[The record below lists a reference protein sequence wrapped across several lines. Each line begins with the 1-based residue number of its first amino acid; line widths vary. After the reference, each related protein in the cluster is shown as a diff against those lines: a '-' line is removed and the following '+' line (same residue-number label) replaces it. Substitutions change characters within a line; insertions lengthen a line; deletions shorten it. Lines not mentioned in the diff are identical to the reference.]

1 MKKVLAFIVLTIAI
15 LTCFVA
21 CNEHEH
27 NYGEWTVVTDPTC
40 TEAGLEERVCECDE
54 KETRPVTALGH
65 TYDDEY
71 DAICN
76 ECGYERTID
85 CKHDNPEK
93 IEIVPS
99 QSPTCQ
105 ETGLTEGMK
114 CTLCGTMVV
123 PQAIEPV
130 IDCIASGWIVDLEVT
145 HTEDGLKH
153 TECTM
158 CGKLFEEQTL
168 LAGQKKMEY
177 TLLSNNTYKLDGLGE
192 CIDENIVIPS
202 EYNGLPVTSIGDF
215 AFRFCTSFTSV
226 VIPDSVTSIGWCAF
240 GYCTSL
246 SSVVIP
252 DSVTSIGDSAFSG
265 CTSLSSVVIPDSV
278 TSIGDSAFR
287 DCTCL
292 TSVVIPDSVTSI
304 GRSAFSDCT
313 SLSSVV
319 IPDSVTSIGNYAFYS
334 CTGLSSV
341 VIGDSVTSIGDSAFY
356 SCTSLSSAVIGD
368 NVATIGGSAF
378 AGCSKL
384 QFNEYENC
392 KYLGSKDTPYYAL
405 IEVTTQNL
413 SSYTIHGDAKV
424 IAGGAFNGC
433 TSLSSVV
440 IPDSVT
446 SIGDYAFQ
454 HCASLSSVVIP
465 DSVTSIGDDAF
476 RECYSLSSVVIP
488 DSVTSIGD
496 YAFLGCTS
504 LSSVVI
510 PDSVTSI
517 GGSAFVRCTSLSSVV
532 IPDSVTFIGEYAFGA
547 CTSLS
552 SVVIPDS
559 VTSIGYGAFYYCNS
573 LQDVYY
579 TGSEAEWKAITID
592 RVNSDLTNV
601 TIHYNYIPE
610 N

>member
-1 MKKVLAFIVLTIAI
+1 MKKGLAFIILTIVL

-21 CNEHEH
+21 CNEQTEH
-27 NYGEWTVVTDPTC
+27 VHQFSEWTVVDDPTC
-40 TEAGLEERVCECDE
+40 TGAGLEERVCECE
-54 KETRPVTALGH
+54 VKETRPVTALAH

-93 IEIVPS
+93 IEFVPS

-105 ETGLTEGMK
+105 ETGLTEGKK
-114 CTLCGTMVV
+114 CNLCGTMVV

-215 AFRFCTSFTSV
+215 AFRFCTSLTSV

-240 GYCTSL
+240 GY
-246 SSVVIP
+246 
-252 DSVTSIGDSAFSG
+252 

-304 GRSAFSDCT
+304 GRSAFWDCT

-392 KYLGSKDTPYYAL
+392 KYLGSKDNPYYAL

-446 SIGDYAFQ
+446 SIGDYAFFR
-454 HCASLSSVVIP
+454 CTSLSSVVIP

-559 VTSIGYGAFYYCNS
+559 VTFIGEYAFYWCDI
-573 LQDVYY
+573 LKDVYY
-579 TGSEAEWKAITID
+579 TGSEAEWKAIAIGSYND
-592 RVNSDLTNV
+592 DLTYA
-601 TIHYNYIPE
+601 TIHYNYVLE